1 MYRTNAQS
9 RALEEQFIRTG
20 TPYVVV
26 GSKKFYERKEI
37 KDVLAYLRLIANP
50 RDAISLQRIINV
62 PVRKI
67 GPKTI
72 AEFMSWAEEKELPPL
87 DALARIEE
95 HPTLATAGKRA
106 LENFYQ
112 LMVSLRQTAL
122 EEKLPYLID
131 RLLEQSGYSRE
142 LRDGSDEGEE
152 RWNNVLELRRVAE
165 DFSEIDPETA
175 LELFLEN
182 VALVAGADTTQSGE
196 DGQIVQSDEKDAV
209 TLITLHAAKGLE
221 FPVVFLVGLE
231 EGVLPHARSLENQ
244 QELEEERR
252 LAYVGITRA
261 MNRLYL
267 THAIRRSFF
276 GGSAVYQEASRFIEE
291 IPDELLTHTRHLH
304 QADRKNSYLGEIGRG
319 STGGGDRERGIWGSP
334 APTPYRHGNS
344 WTAHASGRTGSRFT
358 PADGT
363 GTKRPM
369 ILPDHEPT
377 GEPFQPQLTQNDE
390 VAAESSSADL
400 VPGDRVMH
408 RLFGEGTVLKVTTER
423 GGTSIEVLF
432 KSSGKKTLDP
442 NFARLEKV

>member
-1 MYRTNAQS
+1 
-9 RALEEQFIRTG
+9 
-20 TPYVVV
+20 
-26 GSKKFYERKEI
+26 
-37 KDVLAYLRLIANP
+37 
-50 RDAISLQRIINV
+50 
-62 PVRKI
+62 
-67 GPKTI
+67 
-72 AEFMSWAEEKELPPL
+72 
-87 DALARIEE
+87 
-95 HPTLATAGKRA
+95 
-106 LENFYQ
+106 
-112 LMVSLRQTAL
+112 MVNLRQAAL

-131 RLLEQSGYSRE
+131 RLLEQSGYARE

-182 VALVAGADTTQSGE
+182 VALVAGADTTQTGE
-196 DGQIVQSDEKDAV
+196 DGQLVQGDEKDAV

-244 QELEEERR
+244 LELEEERR

-261 MNRLYL
+261 MTRLYL

-291 IPDELLTHTRHLH
+291 IPDELLTHTRPLH
-304 QADRKNSYLGEIGRG
+304 HTDRNTYPGDIGRR
-319 STGGGDRERGIWGSP
+319 SSQRDREHKMWESP
-334 APTPYRHGNS
+334 SPYRRNPS
-344 WTAHASGRTGSRFT
+344 WTT
-358 PADGT
+358 PAGGRMASTDGPD
-363 GTKRPM
+363 TKRP
-369 ILPDHEPT
+369 ITLPGHDPDGESIQSQFT
-377 GEPFQPQLTQNDE
+377 GND
-390 VAAESSSADL
+390 AAAATTSTADL